1 MYIRKKGT
9 SKYVQD
15 VNKKGNLQ
23 MEGPPDVFFV
33 FCSYIPALFFVYFSS
48 ALSEQ
53 KGSVHSL
60 HWNI

>member
-1 MYIRKKGT
+1 
-9 SKYVQD
+9 
-15 VNKKGNLQ
+15 

-33 FCSYIPALFFVYFSS
+33 FCSNIPALFFVYFSS